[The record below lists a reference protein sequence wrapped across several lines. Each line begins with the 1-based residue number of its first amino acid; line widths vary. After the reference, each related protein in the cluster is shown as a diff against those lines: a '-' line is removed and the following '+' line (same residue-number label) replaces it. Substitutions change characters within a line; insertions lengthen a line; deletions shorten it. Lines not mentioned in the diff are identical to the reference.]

1 MAKLPK
7 ALSATDFQV
16 LLVLA
21 AGDLYGYAILK
32 AMEEDSG
39 GAVRPEIGSLYRVL
53 GRLMSKGWVSEV
65 SAPPG
70 QATNHRGQPRRYY
83 HLTSHGHQQL
93 ESEARRLRRAV
104 EIAEARALL
113 PDLSETVE
121 AMTKP

>member
-39 GAVRPEIGSLYRVL
+39 GAVRPGTKYGGDIDWY
-53 GRLMSKGWVSEV
+53 
-65 SAPPG
+65 
-70 QATNHRGQPRRYY
+70 
-83 HLTSHGHQQL
+83 LTMISGG
-93 ESEARRLRRAV
+93 
-104 EIAEARALL
+104 
-113 PDLSETVE
+113 P
-121 AMTKP
+121 